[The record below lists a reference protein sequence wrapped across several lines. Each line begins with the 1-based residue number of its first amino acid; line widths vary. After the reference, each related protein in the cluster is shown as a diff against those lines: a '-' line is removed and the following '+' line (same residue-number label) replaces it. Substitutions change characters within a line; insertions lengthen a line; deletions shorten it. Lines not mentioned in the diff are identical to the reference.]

1 MMQYVKNIDMKYVT
15 SNFLPLKLQAVIENI
30 RNADNWGHE
39 TKKTIKALPY
49 QCKYSEFKSLKSQ
62 L

>member
-30 RNADNWGHE
+30 RNADN
-39 TKKTIKALPY
+39 
-49 QCKYSEFKSLKSQ
+49 
-62 L
+62 